1 MNIVI
6 FTHNLGNWLIADQSE
21 VQAMSVS
28 EDDDESSGETDYVVL
43 GEPVSKQMIGRRSTD
58 AVKQTNMP

>member
-1 MNIVI
+1 MTISSCS
-6 FTHNLGNWLIADQSE
+6 LIADHNE